1 MGSSRSAS
9 ASGSGLAGGNRS
21 FSNSASTSTTN
32 LGSMWS
38 TDAPKAPS
46 PIPTPAHIPA
56 LVTDSLPITSSS
68 LLSTLYDLFTTISAQ
83 NKSTGSVAPQA
94 FIGQLRRDNEF
105 FRSTLHQDAHEF
117 LNYLIN
123 VIAEQVEQR
132 DLEEEREER
141 LELEKDEEVAKGG
154 KRLSNSD
161 SRMSER
167 ARSSSRRRRRTLM
180 RGKAGRPQT
189 LIDLIAASAKDESV
203 TTTTKPKSD
212 RHPTSGVHELF
223 EGILTNETRCLTCET
238 VRRNSSN
245 QYR

>member
-1 MGSSRSAS
+1 M
-9 ASGSGLAGGNRS
+9 
-21 FSNSASTSTTN
+21 
-32 LGSMWS
+32 
-38 TDAPKAPS
+38 
-46 PIPTPAHIPA
+46 
-56 LVTDSLPITSSS
+56 
-68 LLSTLYDLFTTISAQ
+68 
-83 NKSTGSVAPQA
+83 
-94 FIGQLRRDNEF
+94 
-105 FRSTLHQDAHEF
+105 
-117 LNYLIN
+117 
-123 VIAEQVEQR
+123 IAEQVEQR